1 MVEEG
6 TAAGSSGAW
15 SGVLGGCGWGGGGV
29 VEEGAAAG
37 SCGRADAV
45 RGWRWGMGEMG
56 EVDGGA
62 VVEEVVKQSFGQHGK
77 WMG

>member
-1 MVEEG
+1 M
-6 TAAGSSGAW
+6 
-15 SGVLGGCGWGGGGV
+15 
-29 VEEGAAAG
+29 EEGAAAG

-56 EVDGGA
+56 EVDGGT
-62 VVEEVVKQSFGQHGK
+62 VVEEVVKQRLGQHGR